1 MMSSPPSMDTQI
13 NTSGTS
19 VPPINPPINP
29 SETADPLT
37 SLPPRVIFNAQHTGA
52 SSQNPLGIYW
62 LPASAPGVNLPY
74 TEPIHHSSRSLPFI
88 PPFPELHTPNIN
100 TVHQTPNFTPSS
112 KETMKKNIQMQ
123 MALMQQQLDALNQ
136 DENVKNWETT
146 TTPSRSS
153 TKRSEGSCGRKM
165 VRKDK
170 KEESSSINILEYHLV
185 TI

>member
-1 MMSSPPSMDTQI
+1 MTSSPPSTD

-52 SSQNPLGIYW
+52 SSQNPLGIQW
-62 LPASAPGVNLPY
+62 PPLSTPGINLPY
-74 TEPIHHSSRSLPFI
+74 TEPIHHSDRSLPFI
-88 PPFPELHTPNIN
+88 PPFSELHTPNIN

-112 KETMKKNIQMQ
+112 KETMRKNIQMQ

-136 DENVKNWETT
+136 DENVGNQKITT
-146 TTPSRSS
+146 APSRSS
-153 TKRSEGSCGRKM
+153 TRRSERFDRRRK
-165 VRKDK
+165 V
-170 KEESSSINILEYHLV
+170 
-185 TI
+185 